1 MATPRALLERIVIGL
16 ALGVALV
23 YTGDFLYVRIRML
36 HPKSTD
42 PFETLT
48 APRILAIPEKG
59 SKTSYEVDEQNP
71 TQTLV
76 CVHALFPHYGDQPCW
91 YLKKRIDNPI
101 PMFILG
107 LEHFQQSRPQKWV
120 CIRRTLRTLSSPR

>member
-1 MATPRALLERIVIGL
+1 MPTPRALLERIVIGL
-16 ALGVALV
+16 ALVLALV
-23 YTGDFLYVRIRML
+23 YAGDFLYVRVRML
-36 HPKSTD
+36 HPKPAD

-59 SKTSYEVDEQNP
+59 NRTSYEIDEQHP

-91 YLKKRIDNPI
+91 YIKKKIDNPI
-101 PMFILG
+101 PLLILVA
-107 LEHFQQSRPQKWV
+107 ERFRENKS
-120 CIRRTLRTLSSPR
+120 